1 MAKSKLGKK
10 ILVYVVGL
18 FILAFGI
25 ATSVRSGL
33 GVSPQSSVMYVL
45 SLITGIDMGTWTL
58 IVYMLYIGIQILILR
73 KDFKWINL
81 TQILFS
87 TVFGYFVSL
96 TNQLLSWVNPSNY
109 LSQLVLLLLSIILIA
124 VGVTIYVKADI
135 INMPVEGMTAAITSK
150 WKGKEFH
157 QVKVVVD
164 STAAVVSS
172 LMSLIFLRG
181 LYGIREGT
189 ILSALLIGVFMKPA
203 QILLTPLL
211 DRVLGNTVVG
221 VSDGASVRAGV
232 GAGAGAGGSGGA
244 SAGEGAFAR
253 VDEGTDAVA
262 DTVEAESGVNIR
274 AGNSTNF
281 GTSETDV
288 SGVGGSDVGVFEDN
302 FSESLD

>member
-1 MAKSKLGKK
+1 MAKSKLGRK

-211 DRVLGNTVVG
+211 DRVLGNTVVA
-221 VSDGASVRAGV
+221 VSDGASASVGEGV
-232 GAGAGAGGSGGA
+232 GEGAYARADEGADASAAVDAESGAEIGVSIRASDSAGGSA
-244 SAGEGAFAR
+244 S
-253 VDEGTDAVA
+253 
-262 DTVEAESGVNIR
+262 
-274 AGNSTNF
+274 F
-281 GTSETDV
+281 GTSEIDV
-288 SGVGGSDVGVFEDN
+288 SGVGGSDVGIFEDN
-302 FSESLD
+302 VSGSLD